1 MKLNE
6 VERAA
11 ADMWLKGLEEA
22 SSDFCTNTKNES
34 MRAYMEGQAEAYGHM
49 RKLIRENEDPGK
61 AIWDYLGEVGETLTK
76 AEEEGTIQKRI
87 KDKCHGVSGAI
98 MTAGCILSNHYQ
110 EPATWYAIGVAMDKE
125 RETGSDMPEDAFEYY
140 FYKDRKQAEE
150 EFARAT
156 NAAFGGPAA
165 LDKLLEAASPLTER
179 AGGVGIFA
187 EGKMVR
193 FREVDELPEDAI
205 ASEINEPVDVSIFD
219 EVETVECGDGVESDA
234 SEEGGA

>member
-49 RKLIRENEDPGK
+49 RKLIRENEDPNK
-61 AIWDYLGEVGETLTK
+61 ALWDYLGEIGETYAK
-76 AEEEGTIQKRI
+76 VVEEETNQKRI
-87 KDKCHGVSGAI
+87 KNKCHGVSGAI

-110 EPATWYAIGVAMDKE
+110 EPDTWYAIGVAMDKE
-125 RETGSDMPEDAFEYY
+125 QETGSDMPEDAFEYY

-156 NAAFGGPAA
+156 NAVFGAPAA
-165 LDKLLEAASPLTER
+165 LDKLLEAAEPLKEG
-179 AGGVGIFA
+179 ADGVGIFA

-219 EVETVECGDGVESDA
+219 EVETVEYGDGAESDA
-234 SEEGGA
+234 PEGGA